1 MTLAILVSLGQYNID
16 YRASPGDVMNG
27 HPWGSRVKYG
37 AKQEKL
43 LKRRTRALFERFS
56 FEMRARSKNG
66 HVATFWTEML
76 QYFSRRGMDEMIV
89 ELKMKLRGVTRS

>member
-1 MTLAILVSLGQYNID
+1 MAILVSIGQYNID

-43 LKRRTRALFERFS
+43 LKRWTRALFERFS
-56 FEMRARSKNG
+56 FKGMRERSKT
-66 HVATFWTEML
+66 AML
-76 QYFSRRGMDEMIV
+76 SLLGRVKAGD
-89 ELKMKLRGVTRS
+89 GVTIVRSR